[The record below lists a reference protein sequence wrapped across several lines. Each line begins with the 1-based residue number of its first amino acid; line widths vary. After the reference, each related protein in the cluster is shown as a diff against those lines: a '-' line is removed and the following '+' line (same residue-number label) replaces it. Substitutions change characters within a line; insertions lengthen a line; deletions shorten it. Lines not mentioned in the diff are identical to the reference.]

1 MDFKGGKESQLAQ
14 ASDLQRVINLDF
26 GHYLQMRL
34 NAAIFCNET
43 ERSYVSDN
51 LKYPNRL
58 LTSVA
63 FLFTYLFLIAP
74 YG

>member
-1 MDFKGGKESQLAQ
+1 
-14 ASDLQRVINLDF
+14 
-26 GHYLQMRL
+26 MRL